1 MYVNIPYMK
10 LPYGYTNIHRPQ
22 GDSRWHCPPFE
33 GSIFFARFCHWE
45 VFVGPFQEGSSFVKL
60 SNLHYTLLMGQGY
73 TVIHPSSGDASLFQ
87 HADAMEVCKFI
98 DTVLVDSNWRIYSK
112 YSLIRSKS
120 KIDVLFSFVSACN
133 LYMLVPHKDVCHN
146 SGWHIAIW
154 WNMCWHIGC
163 YVCNSKQPI
172 QQEMTYEY
180 G

>member
-98 DTVLVDSNWRIYSK
+98 DTVLVDSNWRIYTVNILWFVLNPKLMYFFHSFQRATCTCL
-112 YSLIRSKS
+112 YHIRTCVTTLDD
-120 KIDVLFSFVSACN
+120 I
-133 LYMLVPHKDVCHN
+133 
-146 SGWHIAIW
+146 
-154 WNMCWHIGC
+154 
-163 YVCNSKQPI
+163 
-172 QQEMTYEY
+172 
-180 G
+180 

>member
-1 MYVNIPYMK
+1 MGILIYIDPKETADGTV
-10 LPYGYTNIHRPQ
+10 LPLK
-22 GDSRWHCPPFE
+22 
-33 GSIFFARFCHWE
+33 E
-45 VFVGPFQEGSSFVKL
+45 VFFSPGFAIGKFSLDLFRRDPRL
-60 SNLHYTLLMGQGY
+60 SNLAIFTTLLMGQGY